1 MSYDEL
7 NEFLILKGNDF
18 PKQLFMNNPESKVLG
33 QKVTYPQYYDPTV
46 LVAIPRQWNRTYLNI
61 SDDSL
66 PFVGV
71 DIWHAYELSFLT
83 HKGLPVVGV
92 LKLSIPSHSHSIV
105 ESKSLKLYLNS
116 FNMST
121 YGQTRAEGVVEI
133 VGIIKEDL
141 SQLLDVAVDAG
152 FIADN
157 GRKKPFSDDFSL
169 LEEDADVV
177 SFEVYSESESLL
189 VSTKGGQLTVKS
201 ELLRSNCKVTNQP
214 DWGDVYIKME
224 GARLPSRESLL
235 KYIVSFRNEQHFHEE
250 ICEAIYERL
259 NRLFSPEK
267 LMVACLYTRRGG
279 IDICPVRASSLD
291 LLDLPL
297 LEVDIMTEKLL
308 RS

>member
-1 MSYDEL
+1 M
-7 NEFLILKGNDF
+7 
-18 PKQLFMNNPESKVLG
+18 NPESKVLG
-33 QKVTYPQYYDPTV
+33 QKVTYPQHYDSSV

-61 SDDSL
+61 SDDKL

-83 HKGLPVVGV
+83 EKGLPVVGV
-92 LKLSIPSHSHSIV
+92 LKLSIPASTHSIV

-116 FNMST
+116 FNMSA
-121 YGQTRAEGVVEI
+121 YGVTRMEGIVE
-133 VGIIKEDL
+133 VLDLIKKDL
-141 SQLLDVAVDAG
+141 SELLGDNVAAG
-152 FIADN
+152 FLSEN
-157 GRKKPFSDDFSL
+157 SLQKPFPEDFVL
-169 LEEDADVV
+169 LEGDADDLI
-177 SFEVYSESESLL
+177 FEVYSETENLL
-189 VSTKGGQLTVKS
+189 VAADGGSLVVRS

-224 GARLPSRESLL
+224 GELLPTKASLL

-259 NRLFSPEK
+259 NRLFKPEK

-279 IDICPVRASSLD
+279 IDICPVRSSSEELLKAP
-291 LLDLPL
+291 LLDV
-297 LEVDIMTEKLL
+297 EVMTEKLL